1 MTQPKN
7 DLVPG
12 SPQSPTTEAGQTN
25 GASVHAHKAKPEL
38 TAEAALHVLQ
48 VHQVELEMS
57 NQALI
62 EAQFELESLR
72 DQYMDLYDQ
81 APVSYFTLDAQGL
94 ISRINLT
101 GEALL
106 QTDQQS
112 MAHRPF
118 SSYVAV
124 EDRDRWQACFMR
136 AMQTT
141 GTERIE
147 LNLWRGHAP
156 PLYARLD
163 CLRQAHGEGEASVRV
178 VLTDM
183 SERKRAQDALD
194 EHRQHLEA
202 LVLSRTAELV
212 KARDAAE
219 AGNKAKGDF
228 LANMSHEIR
237 TPMNAILGF
246 TYLLRHAEPTAI
258 QAKRLDII
266 ADAAGHLLAI
276 LDDVLDLAKIEAGK
290 VEITHERFSLW
301 AILEDTSSL
310 IAEQAQAKGVCVQV
324 DRGGITQWWRGDP
337 TRVRQALLNYA
348 ANAVKFTSHGSIT
361 LRATLLTE
369 AGEPKRVRFE
379 VEDTGIGIDPV
390 VQLSLFKAFEQADST
405 ITRQYGGT
413 GLGLVIT
420 RNLARLM
427 GGQAGVHSQLG
438 KGSTFWFTCQ
448 LDEDQANPL
457 HQQAPA
463 SVDIEDEL
471 RRMHANA
478 KILLAED
485 SPINIEVAQ
494 ALLQRVGIQVDV
506 AVDGLQAL
514 DCASSKAYDLIL
526 MDVQMPI
533 MDGLDASRAIRRLP
547 GYAHTPIVALTAN
560 AFAQARSACE
570 AAEMSDFL
578 AKPVDPQVLYTM
590 LLKWLPA
597 ATPPDPRH

>member
-1 MTQPKN
+1 
-7 DLVPG
+7 
-12 SPQSPTTEAGQTN
+12 
-25 GASVHAHKAKPEL
+25 
-38 TAEAALHVLQ
+38 
-48 VHQVELEMS
+48 
-57 NQALI
+57 
-62 EAQFELESLR
+62 
-72 DQYMDLYDQ
+72 
-81 APVSYFTLDAQGL
+81 
-94 ISRINLT
+94 
-101 GEALL
+101 
-106 QTDQQS
+106 
-112 MAHRPF
+112 
-118 SSYVAV
+118 
-124 EDRDRWQACFMR
+124 
-136 AMQTT
+136 
-141 GTERIE
+141 
-147 LNLWRGHAP
+147 
-156 PLYARLD
+156 
-163 CLRQAHGEGEASVRV
+163 
-178 VLTDM
+178 
-183 SERKRAQDALD
+183 
-194 EHRQHLEA
+194 
-202 LVLSRTAELV
+202 
-212 KARDAAE
+212 
-219 AGNKAKGDF
+219 
-228 LANMSHEIR
+228 
-237 TPMNAILGF
+237 
-246 TYLLRHAEPTAI
+246 
-258 QAKRLDII
+258 
-266 ADAAGHLLAI
+266 
-276 LDDVLDLAKIEAGK
+276 
-290 VEITHERFSLW
+290 
-301 AILEDTSSL
+301 
-310 IAEQAQAKGVCVQV
+310 VCVQV
-324 DRGGITQWWRGDP
+324 DRGDIPQWWRGDP

-438 KGSTFWFTCQ
+438 TGSTFWFTCQ

-578 AKPVDPQVLYTM
+578 AKPVEPQVLYTM